1 MLCPDGHVYGH
12 MHVQSFTGDVVL
24 NEQWM
29 NIDVPKEYDY

>member
-1 MLCPDGHVYGH
+1 
-12 MHVQSFTGDVVL
+12 MHVQSLTGDVVL